1 MDPAGGSPYAIV
13 GMLDTMQAIGPD
25 IATIAMGTCSSTAT
39 VLLVNDPLWQLAGCL
54 APDATLP
61 QRAADSA
68 AVATTAPK
76 HCRALLLRRG
86 LS

>member
-39 VLLVNDPLWQLAGCL
+39 ILLVNAPLLAAAG
-54 APDATLP
+54 LP
-61 QRAADSA
+61 C
-68 AVATTAPK
+68 P
-76 HCRALLLRRG
+76 
-86 LS
+86 